1 MVVPDTTSASKAL
14 SKPNELS
21 MVLIL
26 FSGIL
31 QFSFDGADKFVI
43 PNKQHTYN
51 FHTNDKSLPVFRK
64 QKVFKYCKMDTYFH
78 KKKTETKT

>member
-31 QFSFDGADKFVI
+31 QYSFNGADKFVT

-51 FHTNDKSLPVFRK
+51 FHTNDKVCHQQLNNQDVDNFESHK
-64 QKVFKYCKMDTYFH
+64 FK
-78 KKKTETKT
+78 

>member
-31 QFSFDGADKFVI
+31 QFSFDGTVRINLSFQINSIHTISTQTTKFAGVS
-43 PNKQHTYN
+43 Q
-51 FHTNDKSLPVFRK
+51 
-64 QKVFKYCKMDTYFH
+64 
-78 KKKTETKT
+78 TEGF

>member
-1 MVVPDTTSASKAL
+1 MVVPDATFASKAL

-31 QFSFDGADKFVI
+31 QYSFDGADKFVT

-51 FHTNDKSLPVFRK
+51 FHTNDKVCRCFANRRFLNIARWIRIFI
-64 QKVFKYCKMDTYFH
+64 
-78 KKKTETKT
+78 KKTETKT